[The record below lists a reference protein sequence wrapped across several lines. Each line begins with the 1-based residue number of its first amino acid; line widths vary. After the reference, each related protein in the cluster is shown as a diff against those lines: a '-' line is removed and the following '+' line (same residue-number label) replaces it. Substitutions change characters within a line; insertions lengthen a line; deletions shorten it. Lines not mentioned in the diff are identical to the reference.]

1 MNEAHSFTLVQN
13 QLSTVLYPSTSSYG
27 TKTYAQYLSR
37 SRTLLEQKNVIDMLT
52 PARYIT
58 GIDYNY
64 IVMIEQNRNS
74 NKQFD
79 NPTTYDNGDIFGFFT
94 TGKNMYNAL
103 YSMEMNSSSQID
115 NCREYAGVQ
124 DMGDKLMLK
133 FYDNS
138 DYSIDRSSRAH
149 LLPSSSHMTNEYPY
163 QKIETY

>member
-1 MNEAHSFTLVQN
+1 
-13 QLSTVLYPSTSSYG
+13 
-27 TKTYAQYLSR
+27 
-37 SRTLLEQKNVIDMLT
+37 MLT

-103 YSMEMNSSSQID
+103 YSMEMSSSSQID

-138 DYSIDRSSRAH
+138 DYSIDRNSRAH
-149 LLPSSSHMTNEYPY
+149 LLSSSSRMTNEYPY